1 MPARQQTAPVHVEP
15 RPGGR
20 WIVRRD
26 ADKEPVSE
34 HDDADA
40 ATQAAVE
47 HAGAEGAD
55 KVLIHDLYSRVRP
68 VAPRG

>member
-1 MPARQQTAPVHVEP
+1 M
-15 RPGGR
+15 
-20 WIVRRD
+20 RRD

-68 VAPRG
+68 GAPRG